1 MNKSILT
8 SEKNVSKCEMI
19 VLTTHLIYIL
29 DPYIFINFTYSSYLI
44 VKMNLNDQN
53 DIKNQSGLYTPC
65 IIPVRQACFE
75 AYNFSILSLLRVFVV
90 LTLQRVQEQI

>member
-1 MNKSILT
+1 
-8 SEKNVSKCEMI
+8 
-19 VLTTHLIYIL
+19 
-29 DPYIFINFTYSSYLI
+29 
-44 VKMNLNDQN
+44 MNLNDKN

-75 AYNFSILSLLRVFVV
+75 AYNFLILSLLWVFVV